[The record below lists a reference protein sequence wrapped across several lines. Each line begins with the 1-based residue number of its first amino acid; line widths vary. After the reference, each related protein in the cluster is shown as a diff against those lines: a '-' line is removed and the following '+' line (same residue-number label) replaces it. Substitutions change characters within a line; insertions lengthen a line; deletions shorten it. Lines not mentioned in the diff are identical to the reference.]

1 MKTTMIEVQ
10 CASLASGL
18 QGDLESA
25 SSCHIGAE
33 KVICSVFH
41 QPVFTRQIRWI
52 TVLCP
57 RLLRTLWGAVLS

>member
-1 MKTTMIEVQ
+1 MIEVQ

-41 QPVFTRQIRWI
+41 QPVFTRQFRWI